1 MIEKK
6 CKICGDWINSKKIA
20 MHYWNIHHKKYNEYK
35 YNEET
40 REVEDPVAPV
50 EPKPEVKIVKEGETN
65 EKETSTATQTTK
77 TNEEPI
83 VIEVQEPVVEI
94 PTPIFETETVDN
106 GLVETP
112 PAPEI
117 PNADMWK
124 ETAKYFE
131 DKETNEAK
139 NELRQVNSVYRDSE
153 TINEWCN

>member
-35 YNEET
+35 DNEET
-40 REVEDPVAPV
+40 REAEETTTQA
-50 EPKPEVKIVKEGETN
+50 EVKIIKEGETN
-65 EKETSTATQTTK
+65 EKETSTATQTTQTTK
-77 TNEEPI
+77 EPI
-83 VIEVQEPVVEI
+83 VIEVQEPSVEI
-94 PTPIFETETVDN
+94 STPIFETETVDN

-112 PAPEI
+112 PVPEI

>member
-1 MIEKK
+1 MTEKK

-35 YNEET
+35 DNEET
-40 REVEDPVAPV
+40 REAE
-50 EPKPEVKIVKEGETN
+50 ETKTQPEVKIIKEGEPD
-65 EKETSTATQTTK
+65 EKKTSTATQTTQ
-77 TNEEPI
+77 EPV
-83 VIEVQEPVVEI
+83 VIEVQEPTVEV
-94 PTPIFETETVDN
+94 PAPKFETETVDE
-106 GLVETP
+106 GLVATK

-153 TINEWCN
+153 TMNDWCN

>member
-35 YNEET
+35 DNEET

-50 EPKPEVKIVKEGETN
+50 EPKPEVKIVKIVKEGETN
-65 EKETSTATQTTK
+65 EKKTSTATKTT
-77 TNEEPI
+77 EEPI